1 MFELRAQMCADI
13 GWCAY
18 GGESAT
24 MVQRQWVRVGAADVL
39 VVRRRRVAT
48 DV

>member
-1 MFELRAQMCADI
+1 MA
-13 GWCAY
+13 G

-39 VVRRRRVAT
+39 VVRRRIVVNSEGA
-48 DV
+48 DL